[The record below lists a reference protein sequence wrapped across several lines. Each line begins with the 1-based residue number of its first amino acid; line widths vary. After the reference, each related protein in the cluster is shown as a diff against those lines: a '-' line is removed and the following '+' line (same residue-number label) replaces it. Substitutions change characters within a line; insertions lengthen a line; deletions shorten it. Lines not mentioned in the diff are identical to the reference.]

1 LLYLGGV
8 ESMPLLNM
16 ENKIVRSALEIV
28 KKEMEILELVPNN
41 EDIIGFMQSEIS
53 LVIISS
59 KTLIKQSPTYLCLR

>member
-1 LLYLGGV
+1 
-8 ESMPLLNM
+8 MPLLNM